1 MLLVYFGKLMSN
13 YSFRN
18 KPTLMVRGSTAS
30 WIWNSFTRKW
40 KMQMYTKT
48 MRLFWLLLPGFYE
61 KKIRTG
67 RDLPKKKHKKLV
79 WKYTET
85 SFSEILGELLPVFT
99 IEIPLRVEIYQNMSC
114 KCPFYNSRLC
124 GKTIII

>member
-1 MLLVYFGKLMSN
+1 
-13 YSFRN
+13 
-18 KPTLMVRGSTAS
+18 
-30 WIWNSFTRKW
+30 
-40 KMQMYTKT
+40 MYTKT

-61 KKIRTG
+61 KKSVRVEICQ
-67 RDLPKKKHKKLV
+67 KKKHKKLM

-114 KCPFYNSRLC
+114 KCPFYNL
-124 GKTIII
+124 GFAAKQ